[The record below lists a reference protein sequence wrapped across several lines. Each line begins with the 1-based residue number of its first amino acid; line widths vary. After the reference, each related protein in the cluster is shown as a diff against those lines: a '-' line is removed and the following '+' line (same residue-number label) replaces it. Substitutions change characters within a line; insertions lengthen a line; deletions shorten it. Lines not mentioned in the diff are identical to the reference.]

1 MTGTAATASV
11 RPSLRRGLAV
21 AGGLLVTGAVT
32 VGCSADVASDDADDG
47 GSSSDAFPISVEHKF
62 GTTVVES
69 EPTRIVT
76 VGVTEQDT
84 VLALGTAPVGVTDW
98 YGDQPY
104 ATWPWAQDELG
115 DATPEVLTAV
125 DGLEFEKIAAL
136 APDLIVGTNAGL
148 TQETY
153 DTLSQIAPTVAQ
165 SGEYTNYFEPWDV
178 QALAIGRAMGKEDEV
193 TDLIDG
199 IKDDFATA
207 AAAHPEWEG
216 MSAVFL
222 QNALYDGNAIAYQ
235 EGLSTDFLTDLGFV
249 VPPELDEYATPDGG
263 QAYIPIESLDVLDA
277 ADVLIWGTET
287 DKDRPAL
294 EEEELYRRI
303 EAVQGGNLVFTG
315 GELAGAI
322 YFTSPLSLPYVLDTL
337 VPRLET
343 AVEGDPALA
352 PPS

>member
-1 MTGTAATASV
+1 M
-11 RPSLRRGLAV
+11 
-21 AGGLLVTGAVT
+21 
-32 VGCSADVASDDADDG
+32 
-47 GSSSDAFPISVEHKF
+47 
-62 GTTVVES
+62 
-69 EPTRIVT
+69 
-76 VGVTEQDT
+76 
-84 VLALGTAPVGVTDW
+84 LALGTAPVGVTDW

-115 DATPEVLTAV
+115 DATPEVLGTD

-153 DTLSQIAPTVAQ
+153 DTLSQIAPTIAQ

-193 TDLIDG
+193 TDLIAG
-199 IKDDFATA
+199 IKDDFAEA

-222 QNALYDGNAIAYQ
+222 QNAFYDGNAIAYQ

-249 VPPELDEYATPDGG
+249 VPPELDEYATPDG
-263 QAYIPIESLDVLDA
+263 QAYIPIENLDVLDA

-287 DKDRPAL
+287 DKDRSAL

-303 EAVQGGNLVFTG
+303 DAVQGGNLVFTG

-337 VPRLET
+337 VPQLET

-352 PPS
+352 PPG

>member
-1 MTGTAATASV
+1 MSGAAGSTRGRGILALAATA
-11 RPSLRRGLAV
+11 
-21 AGGLLVTGAVT
+21 LLTAA
-32 VGCSADVASDDADDG
+32 CSADVASGDADDG
-47 GSSSDAFPISVEHKF
+47 GSSSDAFPVSVEHKF

-98 YGDQPY
+98 YGEQPY

-115 DATPEVLTAV
+115 DATPEVLSTA
-125 DGLEFEKIAAL
+125 DGLEFEKIAGL

-153 DTLSQIAPTVAQ
+153 DTLSQIAPTIAQ

-193 TDLIDG
+193 TALIDG
-199 IKDDFATA
+199 IKDDFAQT

-222 QNALYDGNAIAYQ
+222 QNAFYDGNAIAYQ
-235 EGLSTDFLTDLGFV
+235 DGLSTEFLTDLGFV
-249 VPPELDEYATPDGG
+249 VPKELDEYATPDG
-263 QAYIPIESLDVLDA
+263 QAYIPTENLDVLDA

-287 DKDRPAL
+287 DKDRSAL
-294 EEEELYRRI
+294 EEEELYRRVD
-303 EAVQGGNLVFTG
+303 AVQGGNLVFTG

-337 VPRLET
+337 VPQLET
-343 AVEGDPALA
+343 AVQGDPALA
-352 PPS
+352 PPG